1 MITSSLRPLTLTAT
15 ALLAMT
21 ITAAPASALAGTA
34 TADTAAVTAAAGK
47 KVHFRSM
54 TLTFPSGWKVVKAAG
69 HGGDWISVEPA
80 GCGTTCAHVQ
90 LVGPK
95 VLKPGPEDF
104 LETYKTS
111 RPFAPGTGV
120 PTCRLTTGTQYG
132 ERFPD
137 RRPVASGTREVGA
150 GHTAQYRAWR
160 GECYSM
166 KTDKKTRT
174 FVQREWYLPKER
186 ILIVDSSGVAG
197 LDQIVKAATWK

>member
-1 MITSSLRPLTLTAT
+1 
-15 ALLAMT
+15 MT
-21 ITAAPASALAGTA
+21 IIAAPASALTATADTA
-34 TADTAAVTAAAGK
+34 TADTAAVTAGAGK
-47 KVHFRSM
+47 NVHFRSM

-69 HGGDWISVEPA
+69 HGGDWITVKPA
-80 GCGTTCAHVQ
+80 GCGSTCAHVQ

-111 RPFAPGTGV
+111 HPFAPGTGV
-120 PTCRLTTGTQYG
+120 STCRLTTGTKDG

-137 RRPVASGTREVGA
+137 RKPVVAGTREVGA

-166 KTDKKTRT
+166 KTDEKTRT

-186 ILIVDSSGVAG
+186 ILIVDTSGVER
-197 LDQIVKAATWK
+197 LDRIVKEATRK

>member
-21 ITAAPASALAGTA
+21 ITAAPASAITGTA

-54 TLTFPSGWKVVKAAG
+54 TLTFPPGWRVAKAAG
-69 HGGDWISVEPA
+69 AGGDWISVKPA
-80 GCGTTCAHVQ
+80 GCGRTCAYVQ

-104 LETYKTS
+104 LETYRTS

-120 PTCRLTTGTQYG
+120 PTCRLTTGTEDG

-137 RRPVASGTREVGA
+137 RRPVASGTRKVGA

>member
-21 ITAAPASALAGTA
+21 ITAAPVSALTGPA
-34 TADTAAVTAAAGK
+34 TADTAAVAAGK

-54 TLTFPSGWKVVKAAG
+54 TLTFPSGWRVAKAAG
-69 HGGDWISVEPA
+69 AGGDWISVKRA
-80 GCGTTCAHVQ
+80 GCGSTCAYVQ

-104 LETYKTS
+104 LETYRTS

-120 PTCRLTTGTQYG
+120 PNCRLTTGTEDG

-137 RRPVASGTREVGA
+137 RRPVASGTRKVGA